1 MEEAL
6 EDAKDELKRVDHL
19 IFVSLKYTRTVDVI
33 KSVIERMITFF
44 DFAIDALLKYAKGKK
59 MITEIP
65 SNIGLRSSLVKKS
78 FSDNAEILEGIEFYQ
93 TLRKL
98 SKAKYTKRE
107 EYRRHV
113 TMIAAIENEGVVEVD
128 IDLLCVYYEKTK
140 KFISLMETMIFGKND

>member
-1 MEEAL
+1 MSEYLESLAEAK
-6 EDAKDELKRVDHL
+6 EELKRVDHL

-93 TLRKL
+93 TLRKQIGR
-98 SKAKYTKRE
+98 A
-107 EYRRHV
+107 H
-113 TMIAAIENEGVVEVD
+113 
-128 IDLLCVYYEKTK
+128 
-140 KFISLMETMIFGKND
+140 